1 MSIFSSVSGENV
13 RKLSIFSSANSGFSA
28 AAGTG
33 GGGAG
38 DSQYLK
44 VEPQL
49 PLTSVVEKKPS
60 MVRHLSMQHSSG
72 SRSGSETSG
81 GITIPENNLLKVEQQ
96 QKQFN
101 KRPQMKRHFSESGT
115 GVPGTGSGTSLVPSA
130 ERSVVIPEDDLLKVE
145 SQQPF
150 RSNSQGHL
158 LHR

>member
-28 AAGTG
+28 AAGT

-115 GVPGTGSGTSLVPSA
+115 GTVPGTALVP

-145 SQQPF
+145 RQQPPS
-150 RSNSQGHL
+150 RSNSQGHP
-158 LHR
+158 LHKK